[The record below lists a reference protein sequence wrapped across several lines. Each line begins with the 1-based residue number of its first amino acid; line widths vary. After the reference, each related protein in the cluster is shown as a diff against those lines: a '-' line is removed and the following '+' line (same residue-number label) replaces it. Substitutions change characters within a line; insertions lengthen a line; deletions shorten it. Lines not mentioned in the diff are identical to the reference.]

1 LINLP
6 KSCPQCSDH
15 CCSASSF
22 KASSVRVSGVRLT
35 DICIFRSKQQS
46 WRKKKI
52 VIDVHHPSRVSVS
65 KVELKEKLADMH
77 AMMDPHCHLCVQM
90 QDTPPRWKVNSV
102 SIDL

>member
-1 LINLP
+1 DTLRVVTYKFPEEL
-6 KSCPQCSDH
+6 SSVFR
-15 CCSASSF
+15 SLFFSSF

-52 VIDVHHPSRVSVS
+52 

-77 AMMDPHCHLCVQM
+77 VMMDPHCHLCDQM